1 MGGFGGNRSGRAGW
15 GTMHG
20 RRAIATVT
28 LGRGASCLLAVAL
41 CAGPTA
47 ALAQQGDGIEI
58 GRISD
63 LDLDAF
69 RAIIEQNDFV
79 AMPEPSEV
87 RPLSLEEAVKTALEN
102 NLGLQIVA
110 VDVSQ
115 SELEIRATK
124 SKFHPVAV
132 VGGDALGTNRN
143 ESDPNLRDQ
152 SSDSQQLKAVVRQ
165 ESPTGGSAS
174 LGVGYGREFK
184 DEVVTNTVPGG
195 YPLVNQQNNSEIA
208 GLGIEIRQPLLRG
221 GRTYVARQKIL
232 DAQYDNESRRAEL
245 QGRILQVTA
254 ETKAAY
260 YAAIGAARQVEVI
273 EQAIERDDK
282 LIRASTAL
290 FDAGRVSKVDLFSA
304 EISQSNDRARLA
316 TAQADLESA
325 QNALRKV
332 IGLPIDVQIEIT
344 EATIPFRPIRIELDA
359 WIVRALDTRPEL
371 TRLQAQLEKVELAV
385 KVAKNST
392 LPTLDVSGG
401 FSPGFDW
408 KSYNYNAGLSMEYQ
422 IGNVGAESKLSQ
434 ARLERDKIRH
444 EIGRA
449 RRDIDL
455 EVREIEIRLREN
467 VLRLRN
473 LTTSVASARQ
483 KGEIA
488 RGRFEMGLANN
499 LDITNADEELIRS
512 ESLLLQA
519 LVDYAT
525 NIAQLEARIGGD
537 L

>member
-1 MGGFGGNRSGRAGW
+1 
-15 GTMHG
+15 
-20 RRAIATVT
+20 
-28 LGRGASCLLAVAL
+28 
-41 CAGPTA
+41 
-47 ALAQQGDGIEI
+47 
-58 GRISD
+58 
-63 LDLDAF
+63 
-69 RAIIEQNDFV
+69 
-79 AMPEPSEV
+79 
-87 RPLSLEEAVKTALEN
+87 
-102 NLGLQIVA
+102 
-110 VDVSQ
+110 
-115 SELEIRATK
+115 
-124 SKFHPVAV
+124 
-132 VGGDALGTNRN
+132 
-143 ESDPNLRDQ
+143 
-152 SSDSQQLKAVVRQ
+152 
-165 ESPTGGSAS
+165 
-174 LGVGYGREFK
+174 
-184 DEVVTNTVPGG
+184 
-195 YPLVNQQNNSEIA
+195 
-208 GLGIEIRQPLLRG
+208 
-221 GRTYVARQKIL
+221 
-232 DAQYDNESRRAEL
+232 
-245 QGRILQVTA
+245 VTA

-260 YAAIGAARQVEVI
+260 YATIGAARQVEVI

-316 TAQADLESA
+316 TAQADLEIA

-332 IGLPIDVQIEIT
+332 IGLPIDVEIEVT
-344 EATIPFRPIRIELDA
+344 DSTIPFRPIRIELDT
-359 WIVRALDTRPEL
+359 WIIRALDTRPEL

-385 KVAKNST
+385 KVSKNST

-408 KSYNYNAGLSMEYQ
+408 KSYNYSAGLSMEYQ
-422 IGNVGAESKLSQ
+422 IGNVAAESRLSQ
-434 ARLERDKIRH
+434 VRLERDKIRH
-444 EIGRA
+444 EIARA

-525 NIAQLEARIGGD
+525 NIAQLEARIGGE